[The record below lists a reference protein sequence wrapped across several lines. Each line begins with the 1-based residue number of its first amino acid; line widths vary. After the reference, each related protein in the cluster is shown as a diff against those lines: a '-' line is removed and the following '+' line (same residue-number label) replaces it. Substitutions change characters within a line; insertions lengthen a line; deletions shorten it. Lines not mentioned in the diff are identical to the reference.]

1 MFFVCPSSWEGPVLC
16 LKHRPPSHFSPPV
29 SGRPATRCSNAR
41 KEQLRG
47 PVLRASLRCAAA
59 PCAARTLR
67 PCGSEP
73 PVTQYPV
80 PSTARCTTALRM
92 RCRRSP
98 AHGPRPSPAA
108 PPLPT
113 YTRCVAPKTPR
124 DHDLIDGD
132 GDFAGHGDGGHDAS
146 TACLRSRPPHRPTRN
161 PQEQT
166 SRAQG
171 LEGAGRS
178 RGVHAAARVWYRGAR
193 RRVSRLID
201 AVAGQGA

>member
-98 AHGPRPSPAA
+98 AHGPRPRPAPSPH
-108 PPLPT
+108 
-113 YTRCVAPKTPR
+113 TRCVAPKTPR
-124 DHDLIDGD
+124 DHGLIDGD

-146 TACLRSRPPHRPTRN
+146 TACSHSCPPHRPAHN
-161 PQEQT
+161 PREQT
-166 SRAQG
+166 SN
-171 LEGAGRS
+171 LEGS
-178 RGVHAAARVWYRGAR
+178 RERVGVGGVCTPRRACGNWFRGAR
-193 RRVSRLID
+193 RRASRLVD
-201 AVAGQGA
+201 AVPGQGT